1 MGSLVFDKIYT
12 AKRCEFSQ
20 SNCQI
25 YGMSNEQPIKTLLS
39 MMFKRIA
46 SKYERV
52 LGMVSLTKMD
62 SSILLKLFNDVMN
75 ATTTTGYDIV
85 TSLVD
90 GHSSNVKFMKRS
102 YVLVSP
108 LHL

>member
-1 MGSLVFDKIYT
+1 
-12 AKRCEFSQ
+12 
-20 SNCQI
+20 
-25 YGMSNEQPIKTLLS
+25 

-52 LGMVSLTKMD
+52 VGMVSLTKMD

-90 GHSSNVKFMKRS
+90 GHYLKCQVHEKELRAGKPTSFIAH
-102 YVLVSP
+102 P
-108 LHL
+108 LDQHQFL